1 MTGMGGAPTTGG
13 MTVDIWSDVVC
24 PWCYIGKRRLE
35 KALDGFTHADSVLV
49 RWRSFEL
56 DPHAPP
62 ERTGDPAERIAA
74 KYGMTTEQARR
85 GQERLAMLAAAEG
98 LTYRLAEARS
108 GSTFDAHRLI
118 HLAAA
123 HDLSDAAEERFMA
136 AYLCDAQAIGRP
148 EVLERLAVEI
158 GLPPSEVNAVLTGDE
173 YGAEVR
179 KDEAEAA
186 ARGITAVPT
195 FVVDGRFT
203 IPGAQDPETIMAI
216 LERAWTRREA
226 A

>member
-1 MTGMGGAPTTGG
+1 MTQESAPAA
-13 MTVDIWSDVVC
+13 MTVDVWSDVVC

-35 KALDGFTHADSVLV
+35 RALGAFPHRDAVAV
-49 RWRSFEL
+49 RWHSFEL

-74 KYGMTTEQARR
+74 KYGMTLDQARR
-85 GQERLAMLAAAEG
+85 GQERLTGLAAAEG
-98 LTYRLAEARS
+98 LAYRLAEARS
-108 GSTFDAHRLI
+108 GCTFDAHRLV
-118 HLAAA
+118 HLAGRHGLA
-123 HDLSDAAEERFMA
+123 DAAEERFMA
-136 AYLCDAQAIGRP
+136 AYLCEGEPIGRP
-148 EVLERLAVEI
+148 DVLARLSGEI
-158 GLPPSEVNAVLTGDE
+158 GLPPDEVAGVLDGDDLA
-173 YGAEVR
+173 GEVR
-179 KDEAEAA
+179 ADEAEAA

-203 IPGAQDPETIMAI
+203 IPGAQDPETIVAI